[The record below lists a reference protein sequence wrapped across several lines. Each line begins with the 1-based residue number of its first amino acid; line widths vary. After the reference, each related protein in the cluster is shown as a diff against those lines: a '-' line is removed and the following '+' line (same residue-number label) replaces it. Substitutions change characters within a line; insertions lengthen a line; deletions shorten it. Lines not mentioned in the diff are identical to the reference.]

1 MLEHGGTPRGWHRRW
16 QADMRLNATDAGV
29 ALHAAACLM
38 LEAMCSYDQLNCANL
53 ASAEHAAR
61 QIQLTQERWKERA
74 TGSADA
80 QEMHLEFHVFA
91 GTSTRGHLC
100 ICPDLTEW
108 ISDELKRESAI
119 NKERRKAR
127 EERALARSSGGR
139 GRGRGGGRKDKD
151 GHDE

>member
-1 MLEHGGTPRGWHRRW
+1 
-16 QADMRLNATDAGV
+16 MRLSAADVGV
-29 ALHAAACLM
+29 GLHEACCLT

-53 ASAEHAAR
+53 AAAEHAAR
-61 QIQLTQERWKERA
+61 QAQLTDERWKERA
-74 TGSADA
+74 TGSADSA
-80 QEMHLEFHVFA
+80 DQHLEFHLFA
-91 GTSTRGHLC
+91 GTGTRGYLC
-100 ICPDLTEW
+100 ICPALAEW

-127 EERALARSSGGR
+127 EERALARTAGAR